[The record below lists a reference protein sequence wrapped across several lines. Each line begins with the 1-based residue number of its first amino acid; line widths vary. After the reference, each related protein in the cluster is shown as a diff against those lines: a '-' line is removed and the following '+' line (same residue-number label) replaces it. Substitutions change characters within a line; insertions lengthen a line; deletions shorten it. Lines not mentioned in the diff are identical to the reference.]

1 MLVGKVEVLFPI
13 EVGDVVF
20 AGAHVIADSS
30 VNRFVNEWLFGGP
43 ELVTEQLVNRLR
55 SKGG

>member
-1 MLVGKVEVLFPI
+1 MLVGKVQVLFPI

-20 AGAHVIADSS
+20 AGAHVVADSS
-30 VNRFVNEWLFGGP
+30 VNGFVNGRLLACP